1 MPCVADSNKIVGMPH
16 VDENAKGTDMYRTI
30 FVGRLDYKT
39 TEETVRRTF
48 DKVFGDVV
56 SVRIVRDTTTGKS
69 RGYGFVEFKDE
80 READGK

>member
-1 MPCVADSNKIVGMPH
+1 MPH
-16 VDENAKGTDMYRTI
+16 DDKNAKGTDMYRTI

-39 TEETVRRTF
+39 TEETLRRTF

-56 SVRIVRDTTTGKS
+56 SVRIVRDINTNKS

-80 READGK
+80 READGT